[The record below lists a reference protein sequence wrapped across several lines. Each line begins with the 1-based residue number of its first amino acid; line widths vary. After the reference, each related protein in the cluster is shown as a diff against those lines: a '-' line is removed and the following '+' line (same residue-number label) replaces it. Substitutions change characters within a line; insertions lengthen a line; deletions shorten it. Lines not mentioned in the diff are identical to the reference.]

1 MQWRELGDRDLW
13 LLIREG
19 DTQAYKE
26 LYLRYFDILFAAIVQ
41 RIKVKEEAE
50 DILQDVFLTVWEKR
64 HSMEINGR
72 VFPYLFSIM
81 RFKVIYHLK
90 QRTFSEKHTEALQ
103 AIGEDSIVLLPTDTE
118 KTDIELLLERE
129 AGRLPQQLRKVYSL
143 RIDEGM
149 SVPDIARN
157 LELSHH
163 TVKNHLK
170 EIRKRFR
177 SAAGKMATFLFSS
190 ALPLLSMLTKH

>member
-19 DTQAYKE
+19 DTHAYKE

-72 VFPYLFSIM
+72 IFPYLFSIM
-81 RFKVIYHLK
+81 RFKVIYYLK
-90 QRTFSEKHTEALQ
+90 QRTFSEKHAEALK
-103 AIGEDSIVLLPTDTE
+103 AIGEENAVLLPTATE
-118 KTDIELLLERE
+118 KTDVELLLERE

-149 SVPDIARN
+149 SVSDIAQN
-157 LELSHH
+157 LDLSHH

-177 SAAGKMATFLFSS
+177 SAAGKMASFLYTLLVVL
-190 ALPLLSMLTKH
+190 LPMLTKH

>member
-19 DTQAYKE
+19 GTHAYKE

-50 DILQDVFLTVWEKR
+50 DLLQDVFLTVWEKR

-90 QRTFSEKHTEALQ
+90 QRTFSEKHTEA
-103 AIGEDSIVLLPTDTE
+103 
-118 KTDIELLLERE
+118 
-129 AGRLPQQLRKVYSL
+129 
-143 RIDEGM
+143 
-149 SVPDIARN
+149 
-157 LELSHH
+157 
-163 TVKNHLK
+163 
-170 EIRKRFR
+170 
-177 SAAGKMATFLFSS
+177 
-190 ALPLLSMLTKH
+190 